1 MDNNQCH
8 CNLHCIII
16 DWLRT
21 VDPHATHSFLFKL
34 KARLTRYDC
43 KSLTKSNKTKIL
55 PTLHGD
61 IPLRFLSPY
70 PPPSTLTIWWFL
82 NTDHR
87 LVSLSLVQ
95 VSGRWTLSQRTSD
108 LCSHQ
113 NPDPPENYCIRTAIK
128 DEPLKWVAV
137 LRSELVGY
145 LNTHCTTFQHDH
157 RPDDRLLQ
165 MSQEQ
170 TTRVD
175 SCLHLTQTQK

>member
-1 MDNNQCH
+1 MKTDNFGSQSYKSELYLEYSTKEKKIKCANWIHSTDWSSPNHFILMDNNQCH

-16 DWLRT
+16 IDWLWT
-21 VDPHATHSFLFKL
+21 LDPHAAHSFLFKL

-87 LVSLSLVQ
+87 LVSLSLVLL
-95 VSGRWTLSQRTSD
+95 VFADGRYRKEQATFARTST
-108 LCSHQ
+108 LIH
-113 NPDPPENYCIRTAIK
+113 PRIIA
-128 DEPLKWVAV
+128 
-137 LRSELVGY
+137 
-145 LNTHCTTFQHDH
+145 
-157 RPDDRLLQ
+157 
-165 MSQEQ
+165 
-170 TTRVD
+170 
-175 SCLHLTQTQK
+175 